1 MQPKITIMHELSIA
15 ESLIEM
21 IEENAATH
29 NFKKVTKITLEIGV
43 LAGIEKS
50 ALLFCFD
57 VAAKNSL
64 AEDAELVIL
73 DKLAGGICR
82 HCHRQ
87 VITSGWYQPCPHC
100 GHVGIEISEGQQM
113 IIKSLQVE
121 N

>member
-1 MQPKITIMHELSIA
+1 MHELSIA

-21 IEENAATH
+21 LEDNAVTH

-50 ALLFCFD
+50 ALFFCFD
-57 VAAKNSL
+57 SAAKNSL
-64 AEDAELVIL
+64 AEGADLVIQ
-73 DKLAGGICR
+73 DKLAKGICL
-82 HCHRQ
+82 HCRQ
-87 VITSGWYQPCPHC
+87 QIITSGWYEPCPHC
-100 GHVGIEISEGQQM
+100 GQVGIEISEGQQM

>member
-1 MQPKITIMHELSIA
+1 MHELSIA

-21 IEENAATH
+21 IEENALTH
-29 NFKKVTKITLEIGV
+29 DFKKVIKVTLEIGV

-57 VAAKNSL
+57 AAAKNSL
-64 AEDAELVIL
+64 AEGAELVIQ
-73 DKLAGGICR
+73 DKLAKGICQ
-82 HCHRQ
+82 HCHQ
-87 VITSGWYQPCPHC
+87 PIITSSWYEPCRFC
-100 GHVGIEISEGQQM
+100 GQLRIKIIDGEQM